1 MGLLLHFFFVYQTVR
16 SHAIN
21 NMFTVA
27 YTSFAKKHIHV
38 VCNQHTQTYTH
49 THAHARTH
57 QPVKTQQPPPAE
69 PPNTAQKCKHHGN
82 GAFVHCANA
91 RTEKHYRY
99 GVCVHL
105 PPHALF
111 PFGSGGKSA
120 RIGITLS
127 SSCVAVTVAVMY
139 VCLCVCVCV
148 HSRK

>member
-1 MGLLLHFFFVYQTVR
+1 MCIRLFVRTQSIICSRLRTHHSRKSTYMLY
-16 SHAIN
+16 AI
-21 NMFTVA
+21 
-27 YTSFAKKHIHV
+27 SICKH
-38 VCNQHTQTYTH
+38 TH

-82 GAFVHCANA
+82 GVFVHCANA

-139 VCLCVCVCV
+139 VCCVCVCV